1 MKPLV
6 LVRAAGLTVEQTCR
20 GDVAANLSDLIADGS
35 FAEVTGPTS
44 LDGLD
49 RSVVRIMDVPFTDM
63 GTFDQALDGVRAEA
77 ATAGAEMAI
86 LSDGVLVTQRYLAEI
101 KPGTT
106 LDGEGV
112 KRILSDL
119 TK

>member
-1 MKPLV
+1 MSPLV

-35 FAEVTGPTS
+35 FAEVSGIPQ

-49 RSVVRIMDVPFTDM
+49 SRSVRILDLPFTDM
-63 GTFDQALDGVRAEA
+63 EAFDQALDGVRAEA
-77 ATAGAEMAI
+77 ASAGAEVAI
-86 LSDGVLVTQRYLAEI
+86 LSDGVLVTQRRLSEI

-112 KRILSDL
+112 KRILSEL